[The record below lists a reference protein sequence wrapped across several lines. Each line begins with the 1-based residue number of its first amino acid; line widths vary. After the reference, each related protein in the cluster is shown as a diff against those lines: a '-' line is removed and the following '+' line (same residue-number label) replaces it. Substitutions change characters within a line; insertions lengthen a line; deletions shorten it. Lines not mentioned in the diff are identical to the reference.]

1 MKVNYT
7 VIVGNIGTVYN
18 GTNGF
23 TAVKEYN
30 SYIGLSKQPY
40 GKASGESVTLLKD
53 GEVYKEYIGTI
64 DQEQLNCR
72 QLP

>member
-1 MKVNYT
+1 MKANYQ

-23 TAVKEYN
+23 TANKEYN
-30 SYIGLSKQPY
+30 SYIGLSKQLY
-40 GKASGESVTLLKD
+40 GKVSGESVIMFKD

-64 DQEQLNCR
+64 DQE
-72 QLP
+72 